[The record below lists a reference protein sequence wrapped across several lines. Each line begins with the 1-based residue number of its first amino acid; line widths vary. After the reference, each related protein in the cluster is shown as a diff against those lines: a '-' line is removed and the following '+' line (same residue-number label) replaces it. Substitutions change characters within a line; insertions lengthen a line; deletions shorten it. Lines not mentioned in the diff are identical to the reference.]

1 MRVRGSEESHNILCP
16 LFLFGFDAK
25 RKSET
30 EKEKHEQPNG
40 TSYQVQSPRTPKKE
54 HVITSQNNEQI
65 GHGLEQSDVVILN
78 TGTPLTLYKGR
89 GSKEMTIN
97 NSANGEKENNMK
109 TLIDL
114 KNCSLAHLWERARVR
129 VATHVDMPPTKA
141 KFAFTLAEVLITLG
155 IIGVVAAMTIPT
167 LIFKIQKP
175 QIEAQIRENYS
186 SIAQVMK
193 MAENDDI
200 GPFNID
206 LSNGALA
213 INRKWFETYIVPYMK
228 VEQVC
233 YSTGGCWHK
242 YGVVKTLNGVAPTWE
257 TKVGISDSL
266 IGGIGYALAF
276 RTVKGSYFDTDT
288 STPTQTSNIFG
299 VDSTENSLQFYFD
312 VNGDRKPNII
322 GKDIYI
328 LVYDSDR
335 GLVPARFDRTK
346 EEVKENC
353 ESGNGYW
360 CLGYVKD
367 NGWKIPDTVWKRTK

>member
-1 MRVRGSEESHNILCP
+1 MSKRSNRAVFRGGVTHNSLVVSLCRKLINRIFDKKSNSNILH
-16 LFLFGFDAK
+16 GYKIERHHDI
-25 RKSET
+25 
-30 EKEKHEQPNG
+30 
-40 TSYQVQSPRTPKKE
+40 
-54 HVITSQNNEQI
+54 VI
-65 GHGLEQSDVVILN
+65 
-78 TGTPLTLYKGR
+78 
-89 GSKEMTIN
+89 
-97 NSANGEKENNMK
+97 
-109 TLIDL
+109 
-114 KNCSLAHLWERARVR
+114 CSLAPCDSAEQNNLVNCFTRGGLGRGGKK
-129 VATHVDMPPTKA
+129 KA
-141 KFAFTLAEVLITLG
+141 AFTLAEVLITLG
-155 IIGVVAAMTIPT
+155 VIGVVAAMTIPT
-167 LIFKIQKP
+167 LISKIQKQ
-175 QIEAQIRENYS
+175 QIESQIRENYS

-200 GPFNID
+200 GPVNID
-206 LSNGALA
+206 LSNGSLA
-213 INRKWFETYIVPYMK
+213 INKKWFETYIVPYMK

-242 YGVVKTLNGVAPTWE
+242 YGVVKTLNGVAPIWE

-276 RTVKGSYFDTDT
+276 RTAKGSYFDTDT
-288 STPTQTSNIFG
+288 SSITQTSDIFG
-299 VDSTENSLQFYFD
+299 VDSTDNSIQFYFD

-335 GLVPARFDRTK
+335 GLIPAGFDRTK

-367 NGWKIPDTVWKRTK
+367 NGWKIPDSVWKRTK